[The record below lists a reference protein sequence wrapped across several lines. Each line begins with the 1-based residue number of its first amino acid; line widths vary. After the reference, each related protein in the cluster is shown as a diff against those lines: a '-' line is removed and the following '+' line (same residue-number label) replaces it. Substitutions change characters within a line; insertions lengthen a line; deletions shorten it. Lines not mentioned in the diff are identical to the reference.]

1 MIILILFIFFI
12 LSVFSRGMYRTIINP
27 LFIFT
32 AVNGFSIILS
42 LLMDDFHG
50 YSDHMYIYIFIMFI
64 SFFLGA
70 KLGEVKNYT
79 YKNTIHRSYTQQL
92 AIKRIILCSSIIY
105 DIALV
110 FYLRNLFAQY
120 SIYQFFTNMGE
131 VNHYVQSDDYKSGW
145 FSYVVALGIP
155 LSLLILYYGKE
166 YKKNVFLIAQYILC
180 FMHCISPRRSDMFN
194 FIIIT
199 GIYLLSVMKVD
210 SSVNI
215 KKVKKRIGV
224 WSIIIGILFIGV
236 MVITQDLLG
245 KTSTNSLSIL
255 GYTLPTYLVDPYTYF
270 SLNYPYIE
278 QMRNSDLTS
287 CTVPL
292 HSSCR
297 LFYIISNGLGITHV
311 DTLSAFAL
319 DFANIG
325 NVTTNTAP
333 MLYYA
338 FKDFGYLFFLFFIIW
353 GFIGQKAYYALNSG
367 SISGRMFG
375 CYIYCMLL
383 LSSRSYMLIY
393 LTFALALFYIFI
405 YSRIIP
411 KTE

>member
-224 WSIIIGILFIGV
+224 WSIIIGILFI
-236 MVITQDLLG
+236 
-245 KTSTNSLSIL
+245 
-255 GYTLPTYLVDPYTYF
+255 
-270 SLNYPYIE
+270 
-278 QMRNSDLTS
+278 
-287 CTVPL
+287 
-292 HSSCR
+292 
-297 LFYIISNGLGITHV
+297 
-311 DTLSAFAL
+311 
-319 DFANIG
+319 
-325 NVTTNTAP
+325 
-333 MLYYA
+333 
-338 FKDFGYLFFLFFIIW
+338 
-353 GFIGQKAYYALNSG
+353 
-367 SISGRMFG
+367 
-375 CYIYCMLL
+375 
-383 LSSRSYMLIY
+383 
-393 LTFALALFYIFI
+393 
-405 YSRIIP
+405 
-411 KTE
+411 